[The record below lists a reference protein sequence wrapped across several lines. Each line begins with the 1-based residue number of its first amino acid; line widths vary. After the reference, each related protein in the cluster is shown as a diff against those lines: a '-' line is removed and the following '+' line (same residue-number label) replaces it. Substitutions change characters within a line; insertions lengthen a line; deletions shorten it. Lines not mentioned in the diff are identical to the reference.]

1 MPNTNLY
8 VYDGPVYRFEK
19 MFLARW
25 RAFTW
30 ASSEKQA
37 KSDLTYRCKQEHGFL
52 PSAKLTLTDKVR
64 LVQ

>member
-1 MPNTNLY
+1 MVNINLY

-25 RAFTW
+25 RAFVW

-37 KSDLTYRCKQEHGFL
+37 KNNLTYRCKQEHGLL
-52 PSAKLTLTDKVR
+52 PSAKLTLIDEVK